1 MIGALVIV
9 CAAIGYS
16 NTNISG
22 STKCTDYEVLTTET
36 ILCGKGDS
44 CLASGVDVHVDSKY
58 SPDQAIKTWLVP
70 QNNLKF
76 HHRQLE
82 PVHFQENLSSSV
94 LFDSVKHYSW
104 RNSVISGNCC
114 ITNEGNMTA
123 HTTLEIFSSFN
134 AAIHPKTDD
143 AVFTETIYIPNK
155 TTSCFQKWGLNTT
168 FVTKTDG
175 YFFFALSTSSE
186 INYKIEI
193 AARQVYVNASQYSDP
208 QYFTSRNH
216 SQFSYEKCFEDIGL
230 HKEPMN
236 YIVLCQ
242 ATAED
247 VESDS
252 LEVSACPH
260 LLSLHIKNVWLTV
273 LVVLPIMLVGL
284 GGITTVYVCCKRK
297 PCERMTQAITEQGE
311 DIDIIHGTGLETYH
325 VSASCAYS
333 HARPIRVTVFAPP
346 SSCISIETLFFNL
359 HYFVGLY
366 RRTW

>member
-1 MIGALVIV
+1 MIGALALIV

-16 NTNISG
+16 NTNMSG

-44 CLASGVDVHVDSKY
+44 CSASGVDVHVDSKH
-58 SPDQAIKTWLVP
+58 STDQAIKTWLVP

-94 LFDSVKHYSW
+94 LFESVKHYSW

-114 ITNEGNMTA
+114 ITNEGNVTA
-123 HTTLEIFSSFN
+123 HTTLKIFSSFN

-143 AVFTETIYIPNK
+143 PVFTETIHIPTT
-155 TTSCFQKWGLNTT
+155 TTSCFQKWGLNSP

-186 INYKIEI
+186 IRYKIEI
-193 AARQVYVNASQYSDP
+193 AIKQVYVNASQYSDP

-216 SQFSYEKCFEDIGL
+216 SQFSYEKCFDESGL
-230 HKEPMN
+230 HQELMD
-236 YIVLCQ
+236 YTILCQ

-247 VESDS
+247 VGSDS
-252 LEVSACPH
+252 LEVMACPH
-260 LLSLHIKNVWLTV
+260 SLSLHVQKVWLTLLIVLPFV
-273 LVVLPIMLVGL
+273 LVVGVIS
-284 GGITTVYVCCKRK
+284 TVCICYKRK
-297 PCERMTQAITEQGE
+297 PCEKMTQAIRQQSV
-311 DIDIIHGTGLETYH
+311 DETSKL
-325 VSASCAYS
+325 V
-333 HARPIRVTVFAPP
+333 IQK
-346 SSCISIETLFFNL
+346 N
-359 HYFVGLY
+359 
-366 RRTW
+366 